1 MKSIVFVLD
10 TLHNIAVLNEK
21 KNIPLQNMNLQ
32 QIVDNPGKLGPKGVW
47 IIKTIRWYGII

>member
-47 IIKTIRWYGII
+47 IIKTIR